1 MPGAAGDTRVR
12 WGWRGHHLPG
22 EGTGVAVRAVIL
34 SGHFGS
40 PQNTPNITDRAE
52 SCGVAV
58 EGLEVKSNPNCAQF
72 PRAEAALTAL

>member
-1 MPGAAGDTRVR
+1 MPGGGGDTATQEEA
-12 WGWRGHHLPG
+12 WCA
-22 EGTGVAVRAVIL
+22 AVRAVIL
-34 SGHFGS
+34 SGRFGS

-58 EGLEVKSNPNCAQF
+58 EGVEVKLIPNCAQF